1 LFEQAIA
8 IDRHYGPALA
18 WAATCHQLLVTN
30 GWAAALETNRHK
42 ATDLARQALQVAEN
56 DAGVL
61 ANAALV
67 LAFFGEDIGAMIGL
81 VERALALNPSY
92 ARGWLLSGF
101 IRTFAGQHDLAIE
114 HIETSLRLSPRDRVS
129 TPLLGLG
136 TAYFS
141 KRRFDEAAA
150 KLLLS
155 IQDQPGHPGSYRFLA
170 ACCAHMGR
178 LDEARA
184 IVARLRTTGTP
195 KRYWVF
201 NMAEALR
208 AAGYAVHVMPF
219 ERLDDVRRYRWR
231 AAFHRATSFSTQ
243 RRLTL

>member
-1 LFEQAIA
+1 M
-8 IDRHYGPALA
+8 
-18 WAATCHQLLVTN
+18 
-30 GWAAALETNRHK
+30 
-42 ATDLARQALQVAEN
+42 AEN

-141 KRRFDEAAA
+141 K
-150 KLLLS
+150 
-155 IQDQPGHPGSYRFLA
+155 
-170 ACCAHMGR
+170 
-178 LDEARA
+178 
-184 IVARLRTTGTP
+184 
-195 KRYWVF
+195 
-201 NMAEALR
+201 
-208 AAGYAVHVMPF
+208 
-219 ERLDDVRRYRWR
+219 
-231 AAFHRATSFSTQ
+231 TSV
-243 RRLTL
+243 